1 MNEKNQIVIRNLD
14 GFAEVELCAKMMV
27 DTEPWITLK
36 RNYSSAINIINDL
49 SREVYVANVN
59 GVLVGFS
66 ILMMKGIFIGY
77 IQSICIDPKYR
88 NRGIGSALIDHAEK
102 RIFSETPN
110 VFICVSSFNKDA
122 QRLYIRNGYEIVGE
136 LKDYI
141 VSGHSEILLRK
152 TISPLVDY
160 KKSETK

>member
-14 GFAEVELCAKMMV
+14 DFAEVELCAKMMV

-36 RNYSSAINIINDL
+36 RNYNSAVNIINDL
-49 SREVYVANVN
+49 SREVYVANVD
-59 GVLVGFS
+59 GVVVGFS

-88 NRGIGSALIDHAEK
+88 NRGIGSALIDHVEK

-160 KKSETK
+160 KKNEAK